1 MNTFGRARDR
11 GWITA
16 RFTHR
21 LHLLL
26 GRRDPHVRRPRRSDV
41 ASPSGAIGAQLS
53 LRPRRVPQAGVA
65 GHHARRARIGTSAD
79 PSRRSESIQARVSRR
94 SAPRVLGYARLGR
107 VDAALGA
114 QLNGARRASNFVWR
128 PARLQRALFEPVAG
142 TPHSERA
149 PRVERS
155 RPHLVL
161 IFLQRGAAIMRD
173 ARGMCRVPSAAQRR
187 ASGFWCRAV
196 ESSTAFS
203 HDDRSPP
210 VPSQITS
217 RCIRRLG
224 STP

>member
-1 MNTFGRARDR
+1 MDTFGRARDR

-41 ASPSGAIGAQLS
+41 ASPSGAIGALLS

-114 QLNGARRASNFVWR
+114 QLNGARRASNFCGGPRGSSGRCLNRWR
-128 PARLQRALFEPVAG
+128 VRLTRSAHLAWSVRDHISWSSSFREEPPSCATLVVCAAFPPQCNAALPDSGAEPLS
-142 TPHSERA
+142 P
-149 PRVERS
+149 
-155 RPHLVL
+155 
-161 IFLQRGAAIMRD
+161 
-173 ARGMCRVPSAAQRR
+173 QRR
-187 ASGFWCRAV
+187 FL
-196 ESSTAFS
+196 TTT
-203 HDDRSPP
+203 DPPLSP
-210 VPSQITS
+210 
-217 RCIRRLG
+217 RR
-224 STP
+224 